1 MTVQQATYTTPM
13 SNKLNLMLGRHMVP
27 FWSPSYIPSH
37 SDSVSILLIVNLLF
51 LLLSHDSSSHPFSL
65 SSLFFD
71 MNWLWY
77 KICSRKL
84 TIGTLHYNH
93 TALTNAIVVSQFVH
107 IISIW
112 YPNIDWVLNTGNIG
126 HWNWNLMVE
135 KKNNNIQQS
144 EILHQSVKIWY
155 CSYTYDIVL
164 HRKSKWSGLAV
175 LLQQRY
181 IQHPWVEYIAYNL

>member
-1 MTVQQATYTTPM
+1 MFSDRAASYIYKPM
-13 SNKLNLMLGRHMVP
+13 SNKLNLMLGCHMVP

-37 SDSVSILLIVNLLF
+37 SDCFHPSYCQPPLPPPIPWF
-51 LLLSHDSSSHPFSL
+51 LASSHPFSL

-93 TALTNAIVVSQFVH
+93 TTLTNAIVVSQFVH

-135 KKNNNIQQS
+135 KKQQHTTEWNPS
-144 EILHQSVKIWY
+144 PICKDMILFIYIWH
-155 CSYTYDIVL
+155 SLT
-164 HRKSKWSGLAV
+164 
-175 LLQQRY
+175 
-181 IQHPWVEYIAYNL
+181 